1 MPPASESGMDK
12 KVNDRV
18 PDWFA
23 KLVIAVLGMIGT
35 SLGVWAMSSVSELRT
50 RQAVSESVSAR
61 TSDDIKEMKG
71 DIKRI
76 AEAVGAKKP

>member
-1 MPPASESGMDK
+1 MAHASESGMDK

-23 KLVIAVLGMIGT
+23 KLVIAILGALGT
-35 SLGVWAMSSVSELRT
+35 GMGAWAMNSVSELRT
-50 RQAVSESVSAR
+50 RQAVTESVTAR